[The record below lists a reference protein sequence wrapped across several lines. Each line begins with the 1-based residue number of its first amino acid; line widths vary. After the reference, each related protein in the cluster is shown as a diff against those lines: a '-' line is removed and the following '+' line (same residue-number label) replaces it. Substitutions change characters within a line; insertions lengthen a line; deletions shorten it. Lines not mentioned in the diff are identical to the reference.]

1 MVERT
6 PYRHIHVRGLGVA
19 SDAFR
24 AVVGGGSEKNVPL
37 VDNRAAH
44 AAKLRKGLDAATK
57 LMADYRSAQQRAGVP
72 LNKRGMPVT
81 VEARPDIA
89 LRVGQGRS
97 GQGFALLNV
106 RRGQTVDPE
115 RGPENDQATF
125 FTTPGTLETFRRHL
139 EEYGAW
145 VDPADGLRNSVEI
158 DQEAPGR
165 PRRFKLFESAQL
177 IRPTTLL
184 DLWTDRLDRYPR
196 ARGNH
201 SWEIWTRKDFQDAF
215 DRAVE
220 ELGLRGYGRP
230 SEFIDTVVR
239 GLIAT
244 PAQIQEVVRASAA
257 VVGLRSASTFASDDQ
272 QLQPRDTAD
281 MLKGLVGRVRWP
293 RPDAPVVAVL
303 DTGVHARHALISGA
317 LPTSRQFTAEGFWG
331 TGDHHGHGTK
341 MAGVALYGD
350 LASVPMDSSPLQAET
365 RLESVVVTAPE
376 GAPPVPARDAIR
388 RAVDAV
394 EGERAVRVYCLAQTA
409 AGEMEDGLPTSTSG
423 VLDQLAY
430 NDGTNTRLFCA
441 AVGNVSHSDLE
452 PYQVGYYA
460 DRNSQFG
467 IQSPAQALNALSV
480 GAVSLKEVRRSR
492 RTPLAP
498 AGDLS
503 PTSRTAQAWARLHSH
518 KPDIVMEGGN
528 FTVDPDGVFCSPS
541 SQHLVLTTSGP
552 LPTDPLA
559 LVGETSAAT
568 AACAGLAGR
577 LLVRYPNLR
586 METVRA
592 LMVHAA
598 EWTPAM
604 RAQFD
609 AARNSG
615 LPRSEAYARLIGRF
629 GWGVPNETRL
639 FEGARNALTLMV
651 EDTLEPYRRGDESGL
666 PLKEMKYFKLPWP
679 EDTLR
684 ALGASRVEMRCT
696 LSYFIEPDLHAV
708 ARDRM
713 ERYPSHRLRFDVKR
727 YGEDDAQAQARVNAL
742 ADEGE
747 PIEDTSD
754 DGWVL
759 GAAGRHRG
767 TLHHDIWTGPAL
779 RAGGRGGISVLPV
792 RGWWGD
798 TRSFER
804 DGRSVNFSLVVSIR
818 TPEAGGGD
826 LFTEVA
832 AKIKPANLVKAP
844 AAVAV
849 T

>member
-6 PYRHIHVRGLGVA
+6 SYRHIHVRNLGIA
-19 SDAFR
+19 SEEFR
-24 AVVGGGSEKNVPL
+24 AAAGGGSEKNVPL

-44 AAKLRKGLDAATK
+44 ANKLKRSLDASTK
-57 LMADYRSAQQRAGVP
+57 LMGEYQSAQAKAGVP
-72 LNKRGMPVT
+72 ANKRGMPVT

-106 RRGQTVDPE
+106 RRGQKLDLE

-125 FTTPGTLETFRRHL
+125 FATPTTLKTFRRDL
-139 EEYGAW
+139 DEYGAW
-145 VDPADGLRNSVEI
+145 VHSEGDLRNHDDD

-165 PRRFKLFESAQL
+165 PRRFKLFESAEI
-177 IRPTTLL
+177 IRPTTLV
-184 DLWTDRLDRYPR
+184 DLWTDRFDRYPR
-196 ARGNH
+196 GRGAH
-201 SWEIWTRKDFQDAF
+201 YWEVWTRKDYQDSF
-215 DRAVE
+215 ESAVR

-230 SEFIDTVVR
+230 SEFVDTVVR

-244 PAQIQEVVRASAA
+244 PVQINDVVRASAA

-272 QLQPRDTAD
+272 QLQLQGAD
-281 MLKGLVGRVRWP
+281 VLKGLVGRVRWP
-293 RPDAPVVAVL
+293 VKDAPVVTIL
-303 DTGVHARHALISGA
+303 DTGVQAKHPLIAGA
-317 LPTSRQFTAEGFWG
+317 LPASGQFTSEDFWG
-331 TGDHHGHGTK
+331 KGDHHGHGTK
-341 MAGVALYGD
+341 IAGVVLYGD
-350 LASVPMDSSPLQAET
+350 LGSVPADRSPLQVET
-365 RLESVVVTAPE
+365 HLESVVVTAPQ
-376 GAPPVPARDAIR
+376 GAPPLPARDAIR

-394 EGERAVRVYCLAQTA
+394 EGKRATRVYCLAQTA
-409 AGEMEDGLPTSTSG
+409 AGELDDGLPTSTSG

-430 NDGTNTRLFCA
+430 GDGKRTRLICA
-441 AVGNVSHSDLE
+441 AVGNVPHSAQE

-480 GAVSLKEVRRSR
+480 GAVSLKDVRRPKGK
-492 RTPLAP
+492 PLARP
-498 AGDLS
+498 GDLS
-503 PTSRTAQAWARLHSH
+503 PTSRTAQAWAKLHSH

-541 SQHLVLTTSGP
+541 PQHLVLTTSGP
-552 LPTDPLA
+552 LTSDTLA

-577 LLVRYPNLR
+577 VLARYPKLR

-604 RAQFD
+604 RAQFE
-609 AARNSG
+609 AARNAG
-615 LPRSEAYARLIGRF
+615 LPRTEAYARLIGRF
-629 GWGVPNETRL
+629 GWGVPDEARL
-639 FEGARNALTLMV
+639 FASAGNALTLMI
-651 EDTLEPYRRGDESGL
+651 EDTLTPYRRGEGSSL
-666 PLKEMKYFKLPWP
+666 PLNEMKYFKLPWP
-679 EDTLR
+679 EETLR
-684 ALGASRVEMRCT
+684 GLGAVRVEMRCT
-696 LSYFIEPDLHAV
+696 LSYFVEPDLHAV

-742 ADEGE
+742 ADEGD
-747 PIEDTSD
+747 PTEDTSD

-767 TLHHDIWTGPAL
+767 TLHHDMWSGPAHRL
-779 RAGGRGGISVLPV
+779 VERGGISILPV

-798 TRSFER
+798 TRRFER
-804 DGRSVNFSLVVSIR
+804 DDRSVHFSLVVSIR
-818 TPEAGGGD
+818 TPEDEGGD
-826 LFTEVA
+826 LFTEVVG
-832 AKIKPANLVKAP
+832 KIRSANLVEAP

-849 T
+849 A

>member
-1 MVERT
+1 MVERIS
-6 PYRHIHVRGLGVA
+6 YRHIHVRGLGVA
-19 SDAFR
+19 SEEFR
-24 AVVGGGSEKNVPL
+24 AAAGGGSEKNVPL

-44 AAKLRKGLDAATK
+44 AAKLKKSLDAATK
-57 LMADYRSAQQRAGVP
+57 LMGDYRAAQKDAGVAA
-72 LNKRGMPVT
+72 NKRGMPVT
-81 VEARPDIA
+81 VEARPDVA

-106 RRGQTVDPE
+106 KRGQKLDPE

-125 FTTPGTLETFRRHL
+125 FATPTTLKTFRRDL
-139 EEYGAW
+139 EEYGDW
-145 VDPADGLRNSVEI
+145 VHSEGDLRNDEV

-165 PRRFKLFESAQL
+165 PRRFKLFESAEV

-184 DLWTDRLDRYPR
+184 DLWTDRFDRYPR
-196 ARGNH
+196 KRGDH
-201 SWEIWTRKDFQDAF
+201 YWEIWTRKDYQDSFEA
-215 DRAVE
+215 AVE
-220 ELGLRGYGRP
+220 ELGLRRYGRP
-230 SEFIDTVVR
+230 SEFVDTVVR

-244 PAQIQEVVRASAA
+244 PVQVQEIVRASAA

-272 QLQPRDTAD
+272 QLQPQSAD
-281 MLKGLVGRVRWP
+281 VLKGLVGRVRWP
-293 RPDAPVVAVL
+293 AKDAPVVTVL
-303 DTGVHARHALISGA
+303 DTGVQAKHPLIGEA
-317 LPTSRQFTAEGFWG
+317 LPASRQFTALKFWG
-331 TGDHHGHGTK
+331 TSDHHGHGTK
-341 MAGVALYGD
+341 MAGVILYGD
-350 LASVPMDSSPLQAET
+350 LASVPNDRSPLQAVT
-365 RLESVVVTAPE
+365 RLESVVVTEPK
-376 GAPPVPARDAIR
+376 GAPPVPARDALR
-388 RAVDAV
+388 RAVDTV
-394 EGERAVRVYCLAQTA
+394 EKERAIRVYCLAQTA
-409 AGEMEDGLPTSTSG
+409 AGELEDGLPTSTSS

-430 NDGTNTRLFCA
+430 NDGTSTRLFCA
-441 AVGNVSHSDLE
+441 AVGNVPHTDQE

-480 GAVSLKEVRRSR
+480 GAVTLKDVRKPRG
-492 RTPLAP
+492 TPLAR

-503 PTSRTAQAWARLHSH
+503 PTSRTAQAWAKLHSH

-528 FTVDPDGVFCSPS
+528 FTIDANGLYCSPS
-541 SQHLVLTTSGP
+541 AQHLVLTTSGP
-552 LPTDPLA
+552 LPSDTLA

-577 LLVRYPNLR
+577 VLARYPKLR

-604 RAQFD
+604 RAQFN
-609 AARNSG
+609 AARSAG
-615 LPRSEAYARLIGRF
+615 LPRTEAYARLLSRF

-639 FEGARNALTLMV
+639 FQSAGNALTMMI
-651 EDTLEPYRRGDESGL
+651 EDTLTPYRRGEGSSL
-666 PLKEMKYFKLPWP
+666 PLNEMKYFKLPWP
-679 EDTLR
+679 EEALR
-684 ALGASRVEMRCT
+684 DLGAGTVEMRCT

-742 ADEGE
+742 AEEGD
-747 PIEDTSD
+747 PTEDTSD

-767 TLHHDIWTGPAL
+767 TLHHDIWSGPAHRL
-779 RAGGRGGISVLPV
+779 VERGGISILPV

-798 TRSFER
+798 TRRFDR
-804 DGRSVNFSLVVSIR
+804 DDRLVHFSLIVSIR
-818 TPEAGGGD
+818 TPETGSGD
-826 LFTEVA
+826 LFTEVVG
-832 AKIKPANLVKAP
+832 KIRATNLVETP
-844 AAVAV
+844 TAVVV